1 MKMKVGTYYSN
12 RDVRIEEIEKPAAG
26 PGELLIKVMASG
38 ICGSDVLE
46 WYRIDRVPLV
56 LGHEISG
63 MVEEVGEG
71 VEKFKRGDR
80 VCVAHHVPCGSC
92 HYCVSGHH
100 TVCKTL
106 LTTNYD
112 PGGFSE
118 YVRIPRINVERGT
131 FILPDDV
138 TFEEATFVEPL
149 ACVWRAH
156 RIIASQAGSTF
167 VVMGSGIAGLL
178 HMQVA
183 GLLGAGRIITTD
195 INEFRLNHAKRLGA
209 DFTVNGKEDLPGFL
223 RRVNEGRL
231 ADVIILCAGA
241 SSAVDQAL
249 HSIDRGGKI
258 LFFAVTDKDVSIPLR
273 PNEIF
278 WRSEVTLTSS
288 YAGAQEDY
296 AKALDLIHLKKIR
309 VNDMIT
315 HEFSLEEIGEAFGIV
330 SEAKDS
336 LKVIIKPH

>member
-1 MKMKVGTYYSN
+1 MMKVGMYYSN
-12 RDVRIEEIEKPAAG
+12 RDVRVEEVERPVVG
-26 PGELLIKVMASG
+26 PGELLVKVMASG

-63 MVEEVGEG
+63 VVAEIGEG
-71 VEKFKRGDR
+71 VNRFKPGDR

-92 HYCVSGHH
+92 HYCINGHH

-138 TFEEATFVEPL
+138 SFEEATFVEPL

-156 RIIASQAGSTF
+156 RIIGNQTGRTF

-178 HMQVA
+178 HIQVA
-183 GLLGAGRIITTD
+183 GLLGAGRIIATD
-195 INEFRLNHAKRLGA
+195 IQDFRLKYAKNFGA
-209 DFTVNGKEDLPGFL
+209 DITLSGREHLPEFL
-223 RRVNEGRL
+223 QKANEGRL
-231 ADVIILCAGA
+231 ADVIILCTGA
-241 SSAVDQAL
+241 SPAVEQAFQ
-249 HSIDRGGKI
+249 SIDRGGTI
-258 LFFAVTDKDVSIPLR
+258 LFFAVTDKNVSIPLD
-273 PNEIF
+273 PNKMF
-278 WRSEVTLTSS
+278 WRTELTLTSS

-296 AKALDLIHLKKIR
+296 AKALELIHLKKIR
-309 VNDMIT
+309 VKDMIT
-315 HEFSLEEIGEAFGIV
+315 HEFSLENIGKAFKIV
-330 SEAKDS
+330 SEAQDS
-336 LKVIIKPH
+336 LKVIIRPH